1 MKLKFLDLRK
11 QNLNIENKIIN
22 SIKKN
27 IRNSSFIGGS
37 DLINFQEE
45 FKNYLNIKYCLGLA
59 NGTDA
64 LEIAIK
70 TLNLKKNSEILVPA
84 NTWISTA
91 EAVLNNNFKLKFV
104 DVDETHNICIKD
116 LKNKISSNTSAIIV
130 VHLYGNPANLKKILA
145 LKRKYKFKII
155 EDCAQAHGAEY
166 NGKKVSTFGDIGTF
180 SFFPSKNLGC
190 YGDGG
195 SVVTKN
201 KKLYLNMKKI
211 ANHGGLKKNLHQIL
225 GRNSRLDNLQ
235 AGVLRIKLK
244 KLDKWINYRNQ
255 QAKIYYDCLSKIK
268 SIKFVKKIENS
279 KSSFH
284 LMVIKTKY
292 RDKLKKYLNKKNI
305 ETAIHYPKS
314 LPQTDLFKNKHLN
327 YCKKMLSLK
336 YSKEII
342 SLPIGEH
349 LTLRQIKYICETIIK
364 FFNV

>member
-1 MKLKFLDLRK
+1 
-11 QNLNIENKIIN
+11 
-22 SIKKN
+22 
-27 IRNSSFIGGS
+27 
-37 DLINFQEE
+37 
-45 FKNYLNIKYCLGLA
+45 
-59 NGTDA
+59 
-64 LEIAIK
+64 
-70 TLNLKKNSEILVPA
+70 
-84 NTWISTA
+84 
-91 EAVLNNNFKLKFV
+91 
-104 DVDETHNICIKD
+104 
-116 LKNKISSNTSAIIV
+116 
-130 VHLYGNPANLKKILA
+130 
-145 LKRKYKFKII
+145 
-155 EDCAQAHGAEY
+155 
-166 NGKKVSTFGDIGTF
+166 
-180 SFFPSKNLGC
+180 
-190 YGDGG
+190 
-195 SVVTKN
+195 
-201 KKLYLNMKKI
+201 MKKI